1 MDFKVLWL
9 AFKNKTMLKHIAF
22 VLVAIAVFRMIAQVP
37 IPFADPITMRQAI
50 ENQLG
55 ASDLGNFLGLIT
67 GGALANMSILLV
79 GIGPYISASIIVQLF
94 TKAIPRF
101 EELRQD
107 GEAGRRK
114 INQWT
119 RMLTVP
125 FAVVQAVATLFVI
138 QRSVLAAHVTDVSAV
153 GISNWVVAILAI
165 VAGSIILMWIG
176 ELITE
181 QGIGNGISMIIFAG
195 IISQLPSMVATLW
208 QVITGEG
215 ELSVFGWFTLPI
227 NGFGILLTLG
237 LALITITILYMIIK
251 INEAQRVLV
260 VNYAKRV
267 RGNSVYGGVRSILPL
282 KLIAAGVIPVIFAL
296 AFLSLPSFVGQVMV
310 SSGWNVELGARLVVW
325 FSTPDF
331 ASLATTMAQKWIYP
345 AAYFALVVAFTYFY
359 STIVFDAN
367 EIAKNLQQ
375 QGGFIDGVQPGT
387 KTAKYL
393 KALLTRLNLFG
404 SLSLGFIAM
413 IPFFTDFV
421 LFIITGASGTNL
433 ATSGTG
439 LLIVAT
445 VALENIRSLSS
456 RALMITYDDHQNI
469 KERNEERLEQK
480 ARA

>member
-1 MDFKVLWL
+1 MDFKVLGL
-9 AFKNKTMLKHIAF
+9 AFRNKTMLKHIAF
-22 VLVAIAVFRMIAQVP
+22 VLIAIAVFRMIAQVP
-37 IPFADPITMRQAI
+37 IPFADPVTMRQAI

-55 ASDLGNFLGLIT
+55 GSDFGNFLGLIT

-79 GIGPYISASIIVQLF
+79 GIGPYISASIIIQLF

-125 FAVVQAVATLFVI
+125 FAIVQAVATLFVV
-138 QRSVLAAHVTDVSAV
+138 QRSVLETAVTDYSGV
-153 GISNWVVAILAI
+153 GATNWVVAILAI

-181 QGIGNGISMIIFAG
+181 QGIGNGISMVIFAG

-208 QVITGEG
+208 AVITQGG

-227 NGFGILLTLG
+227 NGFGIMLSLG
-237 LALITITILYMIIK
+237 LAIFTILTLYMIIK

-296 AFLSLPSFVGQVMV
+296 AFLSLPSFIGQVMV
-310 SSGWNVELGARLVVW
+310 SSGWNAELGARLVVW

-331 ASLATTMAQKWIYP
+331 SSFATTFGQKMIYP
-345 AAYFALVVAFTYFY
+345 AVYFVLVVAFTYFY
-359 STIVFDAN
+359 SSIVFDAD
-367 EIAKNLQQ
+367 EIARNLQQ

-393 KALLTRLNLFG
+393 KSLLTRLNLFG
-404 SLSLGFIAM
+404 SLSLGLIAM
-413 IPFFTDFV
+413 LPFV
-421 LFIITGASGTNL
+421 LDFGIFLITGASGTNL
-433 ATSGTG
+433 AMSGTG

-456 RALMITYDDHQNI
+456 RALMITYDDHQNLQE
-469 KERNEERLEQK
+469 KNEAKQARK
-480 ARA
+480 AKA

>member
-1 MDFKVLWL
+1 MDLKVLKL
-9 AFKNKTMLKHIAF
+9 AFKNKTMLKSIGL
-22 VLVAIAVFRMIAQVP
+22 VLLAIVAFRMIAQVP
-37 IPFADPITMRQAI
+37 IPFGDPMTMRQAI
-50 ENQLG
+50 ENQIN
-55 ASDLGNFLGLIT
+55 ATDLGNFLGLIS

-119 RMLTVP
+119 RILTVP
-125 FAVVQAVATLFVI
+125 FAVVQAVATLFVV
-138 QRSVLAAHVTDVSAV
+138 QKSVIAASVTDLSTITTAD
-153 GISNWVVAILAI
+153 WAVAILAI
-165 VAGSIILMWIG
+165 VAGSVILMWIG

-195 IISQLPSMVATLW
+195 IVSQLPSMIGTLW
-208 QVITGEG
+208 YAISDGG
-215 ELSVFGWFTLPI
+215 SLSVFGWFTLPI
-227 NGFGILLTLG
+227 NGFGLLLAAGLG
-237 LALITITILYMIIK
+237 LITLITLYIIIK

-296 AFLSLPSFVGQVMV
+296 AFLSLPSFIGQLMV
-310 SSGWNVELGARLVVW
+310 SSGWNAELGARLVTW

-331 ASLATTMAQKWIYP
+331 SSLATTMAQKWIYP
-345 AAYFALVVAFTYFY
+345 AVYFVLVVAFTYFY
-359 STIVFDAN
+359 SSIVFDAD
-367 EIAKNLQQ
+367 EIARNLQQ
-375 QGGFIDGVQPGT
+375 QGGFIDGVQPGA

-393 KALLTRLNLFG
+393 KSLLTRLNLFG
-404 SLSLGFIAM
+404 SLSLGLIAM
-413 IPFFTDFV
+413 LPFVMDFAI
-421 LFIITGASGTNL
+421 FMTTGASGTNL

-456 RALMITYDDHQNI
+456 RALMITYDDHQNL
-469 KERNEERLEQK
+469 KERNEAK
-480 ARA
+480 AARTSR